1 MAHLSG
7 DPGFIEAFNQGGD
20 IHRQTAALIFN
31 VPVEQVTPDMRGR
44 AKTINFATIYGQGPF
59 ALSRQ
64 LGIAQE
70 DAKTFIARYF
80 ERFAGV
86 RAFLDRQVRL
96 AREQGYVETLF
107 KRRRYI
113 PEIKDRNFNMRAY
126 GERNAQN
133 SPLQGSAA
141 DLIKLAMIHI
151 HAAMRGRDLRSRMLL
166 QVHDELVF
174 EVPPEELETMRALVR
189 KYMEQVVE
197 LQVPLVVDIG
207 VGPNWLDAKR

>member
-1 MAHLSG
+1 MGMFWRFGS
-7 DPGFIEAFNQGGD
+7 E
-20 IHRQTAALIFN
+20 
-31 VPVEQVTPDMRGR
+31 E
-44 AKTINFATIYGQGPF
+44 
-59 ALSRQ
+59 LSRQ
-64 LGIAQE
+64 LGISQE

-113 PEIKDRNFNMRAY
+113 PEVKDRNFNMRAY

-151 HAAMRGRDLRSRMLL
+151 HAAMRARDLRSRMLL
-166 QVHDELVF
+166 QVHDELLF

-189 KYMEQVVE
+189 QHMEQVVE
-197 LQVPLVVDIG
+197 LRVPLVVDIG